1 MKLLTLLFLTVALAS
16 AGSAQASSN
25 LANIVMKANGNGSVE
40 SPKDCSPRIGSG
52 GNYVQGKRK
61 LSGKCENGGIPP
73 ALSGTEGDKF
83 LVFKTLPSGSVGNS
97 RSELAG
103 PMLPF
108 EHTARVSFLFRIPV
122 GAPENPSGQM
132 FYPLQIWQCAPL
144 APIAGIRV
152 SHGKSHEINFLVRH
166 QNKSS
171 PTIATLKLK
180 PGHWT
185 RIELDVTPSLD
196 PLKGGVRVLANGRTL
211 TNWKGAFGSDPGL
224 CESPA
229 NSEEWRIKFGIYRT
243 PNKERT
249 YEVHFDDLKVE
260 LITDFNP

>member
-1 MKLLTLLFLTVALAS
+1 MKLLTLLSLTIALAS

-25 LANIVMKANGNGSVE
+25 LGNIVMKANGNGSVE

-73 ALSGTEGDKF
+73 ALSGTGGDKF

-108 EHTARVSFLFRIPV
+108 EHTARVSFLFRIPE

-132 FYPLQIWQCAPL
+132 FYPLQIWQCSPL
-144 APIAGIRV
+144 SPIAGMRV
-152 SHGKSHEINFLVRH
+152 TSTTSHNVNFITRFNNSSTPTVGSYQLTPGKWHKVWM
-166 QNKSS
+166 Q
-171 PTIATLKLK
+171 
-180 PGHWT
+180 
-185 RIELDVTPSLD
+185 VTPSIN
-196 PLKGGVRVLANGRTL
+196 PAKGELKVLVDDKLVAD
-211 TNWKGAFGSDPGL
+211 WKGPIGSSSSL
-224 CESPA
+224 CE
-229 NSEEWRIKFGIYRT
+229 NQEESYRWRVKFGIYRSSNT
-243 PNKERT
+243 ENSF
-249 YEVHFDDLKVE
+249 EVHYDDFRVE
-260 LITDFNP
+260 LMSHLEP